1 MNDRSRS
8 CPAFLVFLFTALSVF
23 SMVTAACSGG
33 AEGSDADSEGAGIH
47 TEVIGSEQSHT
58 THVIS
63 ARSDSGRSATFV
75 DQFGTGFTESQI
87 AGTSDKLSTPRDLEF
102 HPDPQRNDEL
112 WIVNQAT
119 DSMTIIHETSTPQQ
133 WSENRK
139 DSHANHFMEE
149 VSAIAFGADHSE
161 FDDTF
166 ATAQE
171 TRNTYDGLGVPNNF
185 MGPTLWP
192 SSLSHFVV
200 EHQND
205 QYLGSHID
213 MNHESPNGMGIAHD
227 SGNKYWYFDGYY
239 GNLVYYDF
247 VEDHDTGMD
256 DHSDAV
262 VRRYSDV
269 TLTRQSGIPGHM
281 VLDKSNGILYI
292 SDTGAG
298 RVVWVNTDD
307 PTTSSTSMMGD
318 SSQLEDLAEYSRVT
332 GVEWGVLVSGLSR
345 PSGIAL
351 DGGTLLVSTNGDGK
365 VGAWSLAS
373 DGKSAS
379 SLDSIQTTA
388 NSIMGLEV
396 GPDNK
401 LYYVDGGGNSVVR
414 IDPTWDADS
423 DQVDDR
429 TDNCPGVSNA
439 DQADLDGDQIGD
451 VCDPDIDGDG
461 VDNNID
467 GCSNGESGWTSDRST
482 DHDLDGCRDT
492 TEDDDDDGDGW
503 DDLDEQ
509 ACSANPLDANDAPL
523 DTDGDWLCN
532 LIDEDDD
539 GDSWSDVTEEQCG
552 SDPLDQISLPSDHDE
567 DGTCDVL
574 DADDDN
580 DGICDKGEVADDC
593 AVGGPGVDR
602 CPYSVVGFIS
612 GQATDVDSDGCED
625 ATEDDDD
632 DDDGFSDL
640 LDACSKVFG
649 SSDEGD
655 MDGCP
660 DSDGDG
666 WADEIDLLPDEITQ
680 WFDKDGDGFG
690 DNQSGF
696 EPDSC
701 IDYAGD
707 SKIDRFGCKDTDKDG
722 YSDPD
727 SDWTIQDGADA
738 FDDEPTQWSDLDED
752 RFGDNS
758 TGSEPDACPDDPGTS
773 VHDRYGCLDSDL
785 DGWSDLNDA
794 FIDDPAQWNDTDE
807 DGFGDRPIGAL
818 RDDCPEIS
826 GNSTQYLQG
835 CPDRDGDGW
844 PDQEDAFPDHKHSWS
859 DMDEDEFSDQQGN
872 ELSDDCPLEPGT
884 STIDRRGCLD
894 SDGDG
899 VSDDGDVY
907 PQDASKS
914 SEVLA
919 TGSSVVMIATIATV
933 GLIVVMVAIV
943 LVSRRSKSDEQE
955 LFLTAEAPPQA
966 APVQPA
972 APEAFQQQPQMGPPV
987 PPEGL
992 PPGWTAEQWAY
1003 YGHQWVEHY
1012 RQ

>member
-1 MNDRSRS
+1 M
-8 CPAFLVFLFTALSVF
+8 FLAFLFTVLSAF
-23 SMVTAACSGG
+23 SMVTAACSSGPN
-33 AEGSDADSEGAGIH
+33 GSNTDSEGAGIH
-47 TEVIGSEQSHT
+47 TEADGGEQNHAAG
-58 THVIS
+58 VIS
-63 ARSDSGRSATFV
+63 ARSDSGRSDTFV
-75 DQFGTGFTESQI
+75 DQFGTGFTEYQI
-87 AGTSDKLSTPRDLEF
+87 AGISDKLSTPRDLEF
-102 HPDPQRNDEL
+102 HPDPLRNDEL
-112 WIVNQAT
+112 WVVNQGT

-139 DSHANHFMEE
+139 DVYANHFMEE
-149 VSAIAFGADHSE
+149 VSAIAFGVDHPE
-161 FDDTF
+161 FDDQF

-171 TRNTYDGLGVPNNF
+171 TRNTYDGQGVANNF

-227 SGNKYWYFDGYY
+227 SDNKYWYFDGYY
-239 GNLVYYDF
+239 GDLVYYDF
-247 VEDHDTGMD
+247 AIDHDTGMD
-256 DHSDAV
+256 DHSDAL
-262 VRRYSDV
+262 VRRYSEV
-269 TLTRQSGIPGHM
+269 TLTRQVNIPGHM

-292 SDTGAG
+292 ADTGAS
-298 RVVWVNTDD
+298 RIVWVNTDD
-307 PTTSSTSMMGD
+307 PTTSSTNIMSD
-318 SSQLEDLAEYSRVT
+318 NSRLEPLAEYSSIT
-332 GVEWGVLVSGLSR
+332 GIEWGVLATGLSR

-351 DGGTLLVSTNGDGK
+351 DGDNLLVSTNGDGK
-365 VGAWSLAS
+365 VSAWSLAT
-373 DGKSAS
+373 DGKSATE
-379 SLDSIQTTA
+379 LDSVQTTA
-388 NSIMGLEV
+388 YSIMGIEV

-401 LYYVDGGGNSVVR
+401 LYYVDGNGNSVVR
-414 IDPTWDADS
+414 IDPTWDGDN

-429 TDNCPGVSNA
+429 SDNCPGISNA

-451 VCDPDIDGDG
+451 VCDPDTDGDG
-461 VDNNID
+461 VDNGID
-467 GCSNGESGWTSDRST
+467 GCSSGEIGWISDGNT
-482 DHDLDGCRDT
+482 DRDGDGCRDS
-492 TEDDDDDGDGW
+492 TEDVDDDGDGW

-509 ACSANPLDANDAPL
+509 ACSTDPLDANDAPL
-523 DTDGDWLCN
+523 DTDDDRVCN

-539 GDSWSDVTEEQCG
+539 GDSWADVTEEQCG

-567 DGTCDVL
+567 DGSCDVL
-574 DADDDN
+574 DTDDDN
-580 DGICDKGEVADDC
+580 DGICDTGKKGDDC
-593 AVGGPGVDR
+593 TIGAPGRDR
-602 CPYSVVGFIS
+602 CPYSVVVFIS

-640 LDACSKVFG
+640 LDTCSKVAG
-649 SSDEGD
+649 TSDEGD
-655 MDGCP
+655 VDGCP
-660 DSDGDG
+660 DRDGDG
-666 WADEIDLLPDEITQ
+666 WADDIDPLPDEVTQ
-680 WFDKDGDGFG
+680 WVDKDGDGYG
-690 DNQSGF
+690 DNQDGF
-696 EPDSC
+696 EPDAC
-701 IDYAGD
+701 IDFDGD

-738 FDDEPTQWSDLDED
+738 FEDQVTQWSDQDED

-758 TGSEPDACPDDPGTS
+758 TGFEPDACPDDPGTS
-773 VHDRYGCLDSDL
+773 VHDRFGCLDSDH
-785 DGWSDLNDA
+785 DGWSNLNDA
-794 FIDDPAQWNDTDE
+794 FIDDPGQWNDTDE
-807 DGFGDRPIGAL
+807 DGFGDRLFGDL
-818 RDDCPEIS
+818 RDECPEEP
-826 GNSTQYLQG
+826 GNSTEYLQG
-835 CPDRDGDGW
+835 CPDKDGDGW
-844 PDQEDAFPDHKHSWS
+844 PDVEDDFPELKHSWS
-859 DMDEDEFSDQQGN
+859 DMDGDEFSDQQGN

-899 VSDDGDVY
+899 VSDKGDVF

-919 TGSSVVMIATIATV
+919 TGSPVVLISTLVIV
-933 GLIVVMVAIV
+933 GLLLVVGVFVVI
-943 LVSRRSKSDEQE
+943 SRRSSPDEQD
-955 LFLTAEAPPQA
+955 LQFAAQAPIQA
-966 APVQPA
+966 APAQPV
-972 APEAFQQQPQMGPPV
+972 APAAFQQQPPMGPPI